1 MSNLIDLLRR
11 VRGELTPLG
20 RLSRAALQLRTPM
33 RDNDDSDDE
42 AVEADFN
49 RIQDLL
55 RKRLELLQMTVE
67 NDKGVEKTLD
77 NNMNKND
84 RKQYEAEK
92 LNKAR
97 IKLEATL
104 PNEIINSLQQ
114 LRTDVLTTLREILLA
129 HLYQVLVSKLVVVWN
144 EEHMDTSG
152 YVSDVE
158 VEKLIKVLLD
168 GDYRTDVEL
177 YYLVRL
183 VVALIVLDIDEF
195 GTFVNPQLLQTF
207 QKLVTEGSGSVVTAE
222 NKATIVNGLVN
233 MTLVLHHGL
242 LNFGLDDTAKWLMD
256 LAEGF
261 ATSAFN
267 LRSQLS
273 LGDREYSTLITDKHL
288 DDKLV
293 LEAVLKVNG
302 ELAVAVAALHGLA
315 TVLTLLSRGEYLNEL
330 VEDFMLKL
338 VPLVDNDA
346 DAEIAKAAARVVAV
360 IYEVYTYGEDDDAD
374 DDEYNTNAPYYE
386 QEQLFAI
393 FDRLA
398 NLLTKK
404 VLKKDRKLV
413 HSVFRNILNLMKAY
427 TNPVTRA
434 ELLKRLPEGM
444 EIINALFPNVTLR
457 LSKYKLWPIDTW
469 GMYLRLRSLKW
480 CFLFG
485 LHHQLVAL
493 ESLRDILKDD
503 VSHHRHLE
511 IDELRLDDAGYT
523 DLVDDALSK
532 MNEMNDKQ
540 RAEKR
545 RRDRD
550 NKFHENMGDFAD
562 A

>member
-1 MSNLIDLLRR
+1 
-11 VRGELTPLG
+11 
-20 RLSRAALQLRTPM
+20 M

-55 RKRLELLQMTVE
+55 RKRLESLQMTVE

-97 IKLEATL
+97 IKSEATS

-114 LRTDVLTTLREILLA
+114 SRTDVSTTSREILLA
-129 HLYQVLVSKLVVVWN
+129 HLYQVLVSKSVVVWN

-177 YYLVRL
+177 YYLVRS
-183 VVALIVLDIDEF
+183 VVALIVSDIDEF

-233 MTLVLHHGL
+233 MTLVLHHGSS
-242 LNFGLDDTAKWLMD
+242 NFGLDDTAKWLMD

-273 LGDREYSTLITDKHL
+273 SGDREYSTLITDKHS

-293 LEAVLKVNG
+293 SEAVLKVNG
-302 ELAVAVAALHGLA
+302 ESAVAVAALHGLA

-398 NLLTKK
+398 NLSTKK
-404 VLKKDRKLV
+404 VSKKDRKSV
-413 HSVFRNILNLMKAY
+413 HSVFRNILNSMKAY

-434 ELLKRLPEGM
+434 ELSKRSPEGM
-444 EIINALFPNVTLR
+444 EIINASFPNVTLR
-457 LSKYKLWPIDTW
+457 LSKYKSWPIDTW
-469 GMYLRLRSLKW
+469 GMYSRLRSLKW
-480 CFLFG
+480 CFSFG
-485 LHHQLVAL
+485 LHHQLVAS

-511 IDELRLDDAGYT
+511 IDESRLDDAGYT